1 MSQVSPFRCRF
12 ATSADLDALVAL
24 LGILFAQERELHPDP
39 ERQRAGLSRILAE
52 PARGRIFVAE
62 ETATATV
69 VATCAL
75 LASESTFLGGPV
87 AWLEDV
93 CVLPDHR
100 GRGIGRALLAHALD
114 WARASGLRRVTL
126 LTDHDNVPAQAL
138 YASFGFTRSSM
149 TAMRV
154 VFGES

>member
-1 MSQVSPFRCRF
+1 MPETPAFHCRF
-12 ATSADLDALVAL
+12 ATRDDLDALVAL

-39 ERQRAGLSRILAE
+39 VRQRTGLSRILAD

-62 ETATATV
+62 ETATGTV

-93 CVLPDHR
+93 CVLPDRR
-100 GRGIGRALLAHALD
+100 GHGIGRALLEHALA
-114 WARASGLRRVTL
+114 WARASGLARVTL
-126 LTDHDNVPAQAL
+126 LTDHDNVTAQAL
-138 YASFGFTRSSM
+138 YASLGFTRSSM

-154 VFGES
+154 VFGEE